1 MPNLQPIISKL
12 TSGDDALAEA
22 AAIEIA
28 AFGSEALP
36 ALESLLASENTDLR
50 WWLTRT
56 LALITDPRAS
66 TLLLES
72 LQDADVAVRQCAALA
87 LKEQP
92 TPEAIPALITALDD
106 TDRLLSRLA
115 GDALIAQG
123 EAAVPALIE
132 ILEKGGQRQQGEAA
146 RALALIED
154 TRAIPVMFEVWERG
168 SILVQHWIEQGFERM
183 GVGMTFY
190 HPE

>member
-1 MPNLQPIISKL
+1 M
-12 TSGDDALAEA
+12 AEA

-28 AFGSEALP
+28 AFGREALP
-36 ALESLLASENTDLR
+36 ALESLLASENADHR
-50 WWLTRT
+50 WWFTRT
-56 LALITDPRAS
+56 LALIADPRAS
-66 TLLLES
+66 TMLLES
-72 LQDADVAVRQCAALA
+72 FQDTDVAVRQCAALA

-92 TPEAIPALITALDD
+92 TPEAIPALIIALDD

-123 EAAVPALIE
+123 EVAVPALIE
-132 ILEKGGQRQQGEAA
+132 ILEKGEQRQQGDAA
-146 RALALIED
+146 RALALIGD

-183 GVGMTFY
+183 GVGMTFFN
-190 HPE
+190 PE